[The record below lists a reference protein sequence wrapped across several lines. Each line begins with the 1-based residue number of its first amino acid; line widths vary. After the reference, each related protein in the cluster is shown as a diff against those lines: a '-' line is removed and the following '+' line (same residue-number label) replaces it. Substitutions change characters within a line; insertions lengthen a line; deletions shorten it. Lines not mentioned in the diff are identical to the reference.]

1 MVEVS
6 EAFLQQFVNGLRES
20 AAAQQAAAVSIEQ
33 VARAMETMTVEMRN
47 QNDEIGRVVESNRV
61 GREDA
66 VGLVNAH
73 VTAELTARETWW
85 RKTVVFAAIALVI
98 ASILGVP
105 MGQIVAALLGIKQ

>member
-20 AAAQQAAAVSIEQ
+20 AAAQQAAAASIEQ

-47 QNDEIGRVVESNRV
+47 HNDEITRVKESNRV

-73 VTAELTARETWW
+73 ITAELTAREGWW
-85 RKTVVFAAIALVI
+85 RKLVVLAASALVV
-98 ASILGVP
+98 ANILGVEV
-105 MGQIVAALLGIKQ
+105 GRIIAALLGIK